1 MEYKVLI
8 ASAGLGNRLKGMTKN
23 INKALVSVAHFARF
37 FLKADLSIF
46 GYQLPLLASLLV
58 GTLTAVL
65 AILLVRLRN

>member
-1 MEYKVLI
+1 MKNTVLTL
-8 ASAGLGNRLKGMTKN
+8 SAT
-23 INKALVSVAHFARF
+23 IFALVSVAHFARL

-46 GYQLPLLASLLV
+46 GYQLPLLASLLA

>member
-1 MEYKVLI
+1 MKNTVLTLSTTI
-8 ASAGLGNRLKGMTKN
+8 F
-23 INKALVSVAHFARF
+23 ALVSVTHFARF

-46 GYQLPLLASLLV
+46 GYQLPLLASFLA

>member
-1 MEYKVLI
+1 MKNTVLTI
-8 ASAGLGNRLKGMTKN
+8 SAT
-23 INKALVSVAHFARF
+23 IFVLVSVVHFARF

-46 GYQLPLLASLLV
+46 GYQLPLVASLLA